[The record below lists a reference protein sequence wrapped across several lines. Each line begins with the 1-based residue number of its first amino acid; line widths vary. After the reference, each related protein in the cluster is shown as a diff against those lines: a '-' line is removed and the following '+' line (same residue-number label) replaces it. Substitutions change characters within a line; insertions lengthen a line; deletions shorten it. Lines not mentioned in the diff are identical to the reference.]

1 MLNTG
6 YLLNRSI
13 RSRST
18 MASLAAIS
26 HNLGSI
32 FSSPTFW
39 LLIPIIVFEAVAESK
54 ARRGSKPK

>member
-1 MLNTG
+1 
-6 YLLNRSI
+6 
-13 RSRST
+13 

-39 LLIPIIVFEAVAESK
+39 LLIPIIVFEAVAELK